1 MGTVADVAAVTGL
14 REQKKQKTQA
24 ALQRAALE
32 LVAAH
37 GFDRVTI
44 DDIAAAAGVSRTT
57 FYRYLATKED
67 ALLGNRAEK
76 LEHLRNALA
85 AQPLDSPPL
94 EAVRAAISEVAR
106 SYQHDRRQMLALAKI
121 TRVTPSVA
129 ARSLEYDAALEDLL
143 REYFARRDPDGAAS
157 LRPWV
162 RAAHVVATLRAARDY
177 WVTRGAAASLPD
189 LVDDA
194 LRIRTDDEGVHR

>member
-1 MGTVADVAAVTGL
+1 
-14 REQKKQKTQA
+14 
-24 ALQRAALE
+24 
-32 LVAAH
+32 
-37 GFDRVTI
+37 VTI

-85 AQPLDSPPL
+85 AQPLDAAPL
-94 EAVRAAISEVAR
+94 EAVRAAVGEVAQ

-129 ARSLEYDAALEDLL
+129 ARTLEYDAASEDLL

-162 RAAHVVATLRAARDY
+162 RAALVVAALRAARDY
-177 WVTRGAAASLPD
+177 WLTRRAPGALPE

-194 LRIRTDDEGVHR
+194 LRMLIDQETPDR

>member
-1 MGTVADVAAVTGL
+1 VGTVDPVATGVGL
-14 REQKKQKTQA
+14 REQKKQKTLA
-24 ALQRAALE
+24 ALQRAALD

-44 DDIAAAAGVSRTT
+44 DDIAAAADVSKTT

-67 ALLGNRAEK
+67 ALLANRAEK
-76 LEHLRNALA
+76 LEYLRLALA
-85 AQPLDSPPL
+85 AQPPDAPPL
-94 EAVRAAISEVAR
+94 EAVRVAVREVAQR
-106 SYQHDRRQMLALAKI
+106 YQHDRRQMLALAKI
-121 TRVTPSVA
+121 TRVTPSLA
-129 ARSLEYDAALEDLL
+129 ARTLEYDAASEELL

-162 RAAHVVATLRAARDY
+162 RAALVVATLRAARDY
-177 WVTRGAAASLPD
+177 WLTRGAALALPD

-194 LRIRTDDEGVHR
+194 LRILIDKEGTG

>member
-1 MGTVADVAAVTGL
+1 MVAVAGL
-14 REQKKQKTQA
+14 REQKKQRTKA

-37 GFDRVTI
+37 GFDRVTT
-44 DDIAAAAGVSRTT
+44 DQIAAAAGVSRTT
-57 FYRYLATKED
+57 FYRYLGTKED
-67 ALLGNRAEK
+67 ALLGDRAEK
-76 LEHLRNALA
+76 LEHLRSALA

-94 EAVRAAISEVAR
+94 DAVRAAVTEVAQ

-129 ARSLEYDAALEDLL
+129 ARTLEYDAASEDLL
-143 REYFARRDPDGAAS
+143 REYFARRDPEGAAR

-162 RAAHVVATLRAARDY
+162 RAALVVAALRAARDY
-177 WVTRGAAASLPD
+177 WVTRKASVALPE
-189 LVDDA
+189 LVDEA
-194 LRIRTDDEGVHR
+194 LRMLIDQDGAYR

>member
-1 MGTVADVAAVTGL
+1 VGAVTGL
-14 REQKKQKTQA
+14 REQKKQQTQV

-32 LVAAH
+32 LVAEH

-85 AQPLDSPPL
+85 AQPLDSVPL

-121 TRVTPSVA
+121 TRVAPSVA
-129 ARSLEYDAALEDLL
+129 ARTLEYDAASEDLL
-143 REYFARRDPDGAAS
+143 REYFARRDPDGATS

-162 RAAHVVATLRAARDY
+162 LAALVVAALRAARDY
-177 WVTRGAAASLPD
+177 RLTRRAAGGLPE

-194 LRIRTDDEGVHR
+194 LRMLIDRESADR

>member
-1 MGTVADVAAVTGL
+1 MVAVTGL

-44 DDIAAAAGVSRTT
+44 DDIAATAGVSRTT
-57 FYRYLATKED
+57 FYRYLSTKED

-85 AQPLDSPPL
+85 AQPDDLAPLD
-94 EAVRAAISEVAR
+94 AVRAAVSEVAQR
-106 SYQHDRRQMLALAKI
+106 YQHDRRQMLALAKI

-177 WVTRGAAASLPD
+177 WVTRGAAASLPE

>member
-1 MGTVADVAAVTGL
+1 MGAVAGL

-85 AQPLDSPPL
+85 AQPLDSAPL
-94 EAVRAAISEVAR
+94 EAVRAAVSEVAQ

-121 TRVTPSVA
+121 TRVAPSVA
-129 ARSLEYDAALEDLL
+129 ARTLEYDAASEDLL
-143 REYFARRDPDGAAS
+143 REYFARRDPDGATS

-162 RAAHVVATLRAARDY
+162 LAALVVAALRAARDY
-177 WVTRGAAASLPD
+177 WLTRRAAGGLPE

-194 LRIRTDDEGVHR
+194 LRMLIDRESADR

>member
-1 MGTVADVAAVTGL
+1 MGAVAGL

-32 LVAAH
+32 LVATH
-37 GFDRVTI
+37 GFDHVTI

-85 AQPLDSPPL
+85 AQPLDSPQL
-94 EAVRAAISEVAR
+94 EAVRAANSEVAH

-129 ARSLEYDAALEDLL
+129 ARTLAYDAASEDLL
-143 REYFARRDPDGAAS
+143 RDYFARRDSEGAGS

-162 RAAHVVATLRAARDY
+162 RAALVVAALRAARDF
-177 WVTRGAAASLPD
+177 WLTQRAAVSLPE

-194 LRIRTDDEGVHR
+194 LRMLIDQETAGR